1 MNDEAA
7 ARHEISTRLA
17 KTMLSHDLRLVTAES
32 CTGGGIA
39 HSITSLPGSSGWFER
54 GFVTYTNEAKQECLG
69 VSASTLQRFGA
80 VSEECAA
87 EMALGALEHS
97 RADVAVSVTGIAGPD
112 GGSEEKP
119 VGTVCFGWCQRDRG
133 SVTTRVLFEGDR
145 EQVRQQSVLMAMQGL
160 LDMLAA

>member
-1 MNDEAA
+1 MNDDAA
-7 ARHEISTRLA
+7 ACHELTTRLA
-17 KTMLSHDLRLVTAES
+17 ETMLAHELRLVTAES

-54 GFVTYTNEAKQECLG
+54 GFVTYSNEAKQECLG
-69 VSASTLQRFGA
+69 VSASTLESFGA

-119 VGTVCFGWCQRDRG
+119 VGTVCFGWCQRHKS
-133 SVTTRVLFEGDR
+133 SVTTRVVFQGDR
-145 EQVRQQSVLMAMQGL
+145 GQVRQQSVLLAMQGL